1 MVVQMGVYLRNG
13 ASELVNIKKTTDQG
27 RLVHNNRMREKE
39 RERKGEMSIGEQKN
53 MYMLNISNHT

>member
-13 ASELVNIKKTTDQG
+13 ASELVNIKTTTDQEKM
-27 RLVHNNRMREKE
+27 VHNNRMREKR